1 MGKYL
6 KTIGTV
12 LFAVGVFLI
21 ALMIAVAGTIGKASA
36 EQPGRGNG
44 PGGGINASAPVPE
57 WLRSLMATALVG
69 KCAQLTPSL
78 LAAQLYQESGFDP
91 KISSPAGARGIAQ
104 FLDGTWS
111 IYGVD
116 GNGDGR
122 KDPLEP
128 ADAVPAAAAFDCAL
142 AEQLKDVAG
151 DSTENMLAGYNAG
164 PGAVQKYN
172 GIPPY
177 QETRDYVRLIRE
189 RATQWA
195 AGMDGSVPLPQGSE
209 GAARAIAA
217 ARTALDT
224 PYVWGGDCRSPYTGQ
239 NGCDCSSLVQMAWGS
254 AGVNLPR
261 VTYDQ
266 VKAGTAVL
274 SVADLSPGDLL
285 FSGGSGESPE
295 HVGMYIGDGQVI
307 EAPRTG
313 LNVRL
318 RTLDSWRDGVLAMR
332 HIA

>member
-1 MGKYL
+1 MGKFL
-6 KTIGTV
+6 KILGSV
-12 LFAVGVFLI
+12 LLAAGVLLV
-21 ALMIAVAGTIGKASA
+21 ALMMAVAGTIGKAA
-36 EQPGRGNG
+36 ADQPGRGNG
-44 PGGGINASAPVPE
+44 PGGGITASAPVPE
-57 WLRSLMATALVG
+57 WLRSLIATALVG

-78 LAAQLYQESGFDP
+78 LAAQLYQESHFDP
-91 KISSPAGARGIAQ
+91 KVSSPVGARGIAQ
-104 FLDGTWS
+104 FMDGTWS
-111 IYGVD
+111 TYGVD

-122 KDPLEP
+122 KDPLDP
-128 ADAVPAAAAFDCAL
+128 ADAVPAAAAYDCAL
-142 AEQLKDVAG
+142 AEQLKGVPG

-209 GAARAIAA
+209 GATRAIAA
-217 ARTALDT
+217 SRTALNT
-224 PYVWGGDCRSPYTGQ
+224 PYVWGGDCRSPYQGQ
-239 NGCDCSSLVQMAWGS
+239 NGCDCSSLVQMAWGA

-274 SVADLSPGDLL
+274 SVSDLRPGDLL
-285 FSGGSGESPE
+285 FSRGSAEHPE
-295 HVGMYIGDGQVI
+295 HVGMFIGDGQVI

-313 LNVRL
+313 LNVRI
-318 RTLDSWRDGVLAMR
+318 RTLEDWKDEVLAMR